1 MDAEREL
8 KIAVHDGAAEI
19 AKSDWNACASGD
31 GGRPA
36 NPFLEHDFFLALEG
50 SGSARTRTGW
60 APQHLSLTDN
70 TGRMVALMPAY
81 LKSHSQGEYV
91 FDHGW
96 AEAFQRAGGRYYPKL
111 QISIPFTPVPAP
123 KLLVRDAEDD
133 GARRALL
140 KAAEALVQEHDVSS
154 AHATFLTDA
163 DFNVAAEAG
172 WLPRFDQQFHWTN
185 QGFANFDAFLASL
198 SSRKRKAIKRER
210 REALADGLEI
220 ERLTGEAITEEH
232 WDRMFDFYMD
242 TGGRKWGRPY
252 LNRKFFTL
260 LGQSMADRVLLILA
274 REGSE
279 YIAGAL
285 NLIGGDTLYGRYWGC
300 SRNVPFLHFE
310 VCYYQAID
318 FALAHG
324 LKRVEAGAQGEH
336 KLARG
341 YEPVITRSAHWIAH
355 PELRRAIGDYLARER
370 LEVLGDQEGMRA
382 FTPYRRG

>member
-8 KIAVHDGAAEI
+8 KIAVHEQAADI
-19 AKSDWNACASGD
+19 SPADWNACATSG
-31 GGRPA
+31 GARPD
-36 NPFLEHDFFLALEG
+36 NPFVEHAFFVALEG
-50 SGSARTRTGW
+50 SGSARARTGW
-60 APQHLSLTDN
+60 APQHISLTDN
-70 TGRMVALMPAY
+70 AGQMMAILPAY

-96 AEAFQRAGGRYYPKL
+96 AEAFQRGGGRYYPKL
-111 QISIPFTPVPAP
+111 QISVPFTPVPAP
-123 KLLVRDAEDD
+123 KLLVRDPQDD

-140 KAAEALVQEHDVSS
+140 KAAETLVAANGVSS
-154 AHATFLTDA
+154 VHATFLLDG
-163 DFNVAAEAG
+163 DFNLAVEAG
-172 WLPRFDQQFHWTN
+172 WLPRFDQQFHWSN
-185 QGFANFDAFLASL
+185 RGFSTFDEFLSSL

-210 REALADGLEI
+210 RDALADGLEI
-220 ERLTGEAITEEH
+220 EWLTGAAISEEH
-232 WDRMFDFYMD
+232 WDRMFGFYMD

-260 LGQSMADRVLLILA
+260 LGESMADRVLLILA
-274 REGSE
+274 RDGGE

-285 NLIGGDTLYGRYWGC
+285 NLIGSDTLYGRYWGC
-300 SRNVPFLHFE
+300 TRKVPFLHFE

-318 FALAHG
+318 FALSHG

-355 PELRRAIGDYLARER
+355 PERRRAIGDYLMRER
-370 LEVLGDQEGMRA
+370 REVLSDQADLRE